1 MSEEYL
7 EPITPEVVEEP
18 KNNTTK
24 TILIVA
30 IVIVVLCICLCLCVI
45 GGLTIMGPTV
55 GNVFSEIEYEL
66 MLTPM
71 P

>member
-7 EPITPEVVEEP
+7 EPITPEIVEEP
-18 KNNTTK
+18 KSNTTK
-24 TILIVA
+24 IIIIVA
-30 IVIVVLCICLCLCVI
+30 VVVVLCICICMCVF
-45 GGLTIMGPTV
+45 LMVPALMGPSI

-66 MLTPM
+66 MMTPI

>member
-1 MSEEYL
+1 MSDEYL

-18 KNNTTK
+18 KDSTK
-24 TILIVA
+24 IILVVVLIV
-30 IVIVVLCICLCLCVI
+30 VVLCICLCLCIFV
-45 GGLTIMGPTV
+45 GMPVLLGPTM
-55 GNVFSEIEYEL
+55 GEVFSEIEYQ

>member
-18 KNNTTK
+18 QNNTTK
-24 TILIVA
+24 TILIIV
-30 IVIVVLCICLCLCVI
+30 IVIVVLCICLCLCI
-45 GGLTIMGPTV
+45 FGGLTILGPTV